1 MRGSSL
7 LPVPRRSRDWMRI
20 VAATVVLLH
29 AAPPV
34 SAQLKAGQLTDLPL
48 EQLLR
53 MEVYSASQFV
63 QDSLQAPSSVSVITR
78 EDIRTFGFRTIAEA
92 LRSVRGTYLA
102 YDRSYHY
109 LGVRGFLRPG
119 DYNSRILILVD
130 GYALN
135 DGIYNQAPI
144 GLEFP
149 LDLSLV
155 ERIEFVPGPGSS
167 LYGSNAFF
175 GVANVITRAAAQ
187 VGAEVS
193 AYAASHSA
201 SGLRASLG
209 HRYESGLEVLVS
221 ASGDRSR
228 GTDLTFPEFADVN
241 GGVAH
246 GLDFERAEKAYARL
260 GYKGLTLSLGTA
272 RRLKGIASGDFGT
285 AFDVPGSQSADAYA
299 FADLSYRTNIGERT
313 ELSTRASYHRY
324 AYDGDFVYDVPPLTI
339 NRDEARA
346 AGWTLEARALHAL
359 SDRHKLVFGAAHQ
372 SDSTLEQRNFD
383 IDPFAPYLDDS
394 RSSKLTG
401 LYAQS
406 EYFIRPDLILNAGVR
421 HDKHDSFAGAT
432 SPRLGLV
439 FLPGRDSAVKLLYGR
454 AFRVPNLY
462 ERAYDTPGSQRANP
476 DLEPERIAT
485 SEIAYERVDGATRFA
500 GSLYHY
506 RIRGLIDQVSDPVD
520 GALVFVNGANV
531 TARGAEAEVE
541 HKFSSGLNL
550 KGILGFYAADTGGT
564 RLDNSPRVL
573 AKAYASAPVFGER
586 VRLGLEALHVGQR
599 DGRGGVDAYSILN
612 LTAVARLGGG
622 AELRASVYN
631 LGDAHF
637 ADPGNEGQVQ
647 DRIFQDGRTLRVEL
661 TGRF

>member
-1 MRGSSL
+1 MRGTPL
-7 LPVPRRSRDWMRI
+7 LPGPRRPCDWMRI
-20 VAATVVLLH
+20 AAATVVLLH

-34 SAQLKAGQLTDLPL
+34 SAQSKAGQLTELPL
-48 EQLLR
+48 EQLLH
-53 MEVYSASQFV
+53 MEVYSASRFV
-63 QDSLQAPSSVSVITR
+63 QDSLQAPSSVSVVTR
-78 EDIRTFGFRTIAEA
+78 EDIRTYGFRTIAEA
-92 LRSVRGTYLA
+92 LRSVRGTYVT
-102 YDRSYHY
+102 YDRSYRF
-109 LGVRGFLRPG
+109 LGVRGFSRPG

-135 DGIYNQAPI
+135 DGIYNQAPV

-149 LDLSLV
+149 LDLSMV

-175 GVANVITRAAAQ
+175 GVVNVITRAAAQ
-187 VGAEVS
+187 VGTEVS
-193 AYAASHSA
+193 AYAASHSG
-201 SGLRASLG
+201 SGVRASLG

-221 ASGDRSR
+221 ASTDRSR
-228 GTDLTFPEFADVN
+228 GADLYFPEFADVN

-246 GLDFERAEKAYARL
+246 GLDFEHSEKAYARL
-260 GYKGLTLSLGTA
+260 GYEGLTATFGTS
-272 RRLKGIASGDFGT
+272 RRLKGIAAGDFGT
-285 AFDVPGSQSADAYA
+285 AFDVPGSETADDYA
-299 FADLSYRTNIGERT
+299 FADLSYRANIGART
-313 ELSTRASYHRY
+313 EISTRASYHRY
-324 AYDGDFVYDVPPLTI
+324 AYDGDYVYDIPPLTI
-339 NRDEARA
+339 NRDVARA
-346 AGWTLEARALHAL
+346 AGWTFEARALHAL
-359 SDRHKLVFGAAHQ
+359 SARHKLVFGAAHQ
-372 SDSTLEQRNFD
+372 SDGTLEQRNFD
-383 IDPFAPYLDDS
+383 VEPFAHYLDDS

-421 HDKHDSFAGAT
+421 HDKHDSFAGAI

-439 FLPGRDSAVKLLYGR
+439 YLPGPGSAVKLLYGQ

-462 ERAYDTPGSQRANP
+462 ERAYSAPGAQRANP
-476 DLEPERIAT
+476 DLEPERIT
-485 SEIAYERVDGATRFA
+485 TGEIAYERFDGATRFA

-506 RIRGLIDQVSDPVD
+506 RIRKLIDQVADPVD
-520 GALVFVNGANV
+520 GVLVFVNGASV

-541 HKFSSGLNL
+541 HKFASGLSL
-550 KGILGFYAADTGGT
+550 KGSLGLHATNAEGT

-573 AKAYASAPVFGER
+573 GKAFASAPVFGER

-599 DGRGGVDAYSILN
+599 DGRGGVGAYSILN
-612 LTAVARLGGG
+612 LTAVARLGRG

-631 LGDAHF
+631 LGGARY

-647 DRIFQDGRTLRVEL
+647 DRIYHDGRTLRVEL